1 MGVSPTSTAHQQ
13 EKCAVERLP
22 SPTNMA
28 FVLRCLED
36 QIPLGR
42 TPFRCHDSGSPS
54 LRNGLPRSQ
63 YLEGD
68 LEETASLSITVLE
81 GWFGEGLPLRRVPLQ
96 ASGSDVQDGGLSFFW
111 LLVAGTWRRVA

>member
-1 MGVSPTSTAHQQ
+1 MGVSPTSTEHQQ
-13 EKCAVERLP
+13 EKSADGEVTLP
-22 SPTNMA
+22 NMA
-28 FVLRCLED
+28 FVGRCLED

-42 TPFRCHDSGSPS
+42 TPFRCHDGSPS

-68 LEETASLSITVLE
+68 LEETAPLSITVLE

-96 ASGSDVQDGGLSFFW
+96 ASGSDVQDGGLSFF
-111 LLVAGTWRRVA
+111 